1 MRKGLIMGLGLFSK
15 KKSMDEYAEEGN
27 ALFDEEKYA
36 QAIKVWL
43 EGSKSINKLLNA
55 RSEAVEMI

>member
-1 MRKGLIMGLGLFSK
+1 MGLGLFSK
-15 KKSMDEYAEEGN
+15 KKSMDKYVEEGN

>member
-1 MRKGLIMGLGLFSK
+1 MGLGLFSK